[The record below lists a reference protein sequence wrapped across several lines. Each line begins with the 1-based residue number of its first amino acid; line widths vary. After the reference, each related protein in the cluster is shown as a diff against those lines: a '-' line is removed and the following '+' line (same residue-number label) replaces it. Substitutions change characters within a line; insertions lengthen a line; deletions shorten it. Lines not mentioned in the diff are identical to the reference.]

1 MGASCLEEAAGDTL
15 PGLSVWDIKAFDTS
29 WCVLM
34 LSEPD
39 CSGSNPHS
47 AILSPGLLTSTF
59 ISSSFEWE

>member
-1 MGASCLEEAAGDTL
+1 MGASCLEEAAADTL

-47 AILSPGLLTSTF
+47 AILSPGLLMVYFHFF
-59 ISSSFEWE
+59 II